1 MKNEIENKRAE
12 QYRKWANL
20 VAIGREKD
28 VDLALEEGNPRYAI
42 IEFHERQAEVIAE
55 RRVLERHRAYLRRL
69 AMSRREQQ
77 PLIPFFNEAIE
88 ASQTLIDELTKTI
101 AAIRREYQNPVF

>member
-1 MKNEIENKRAE
+1 
-12 QYRKWANL
+12 
-20 VAIGREKD
+20 
-28 VDLALEEGNPRYAI
+28 
-42 IEFHERQAEVIAE
+42 
-55 RRVLERHRAYLRRL
+55 
-69 AMSRREQQ
+69 MSRREQQ